1 MLHGK
6 ADEDDISS
14 SIAGRASARSTSCG
28 FCTTQWTSA
37 GMFRMIRRLAD
48 RSQDVERLIYWFDTH
63 LTPMT
68 RLSPNLGDAHAVS
81 GAARN
86 PTNEF
91 KTAPGDWLCH
101 VSSNSALAHETC
113 RKTRSEMA
121 LIR

>member
-63 LTPMT
+63 LTP
-68 RLSPNLGDAHAVS
+68 NDATFAES
-81 GAARN
+81 RR
-86 PTNEF
+86 
-91 KTAPGDWLCH
+91 C
-101 VSSNSALAHETC
+101 TC
-113 RKTRSEMA
+113 RVGSSQKPDK
-121 LIR
+121 